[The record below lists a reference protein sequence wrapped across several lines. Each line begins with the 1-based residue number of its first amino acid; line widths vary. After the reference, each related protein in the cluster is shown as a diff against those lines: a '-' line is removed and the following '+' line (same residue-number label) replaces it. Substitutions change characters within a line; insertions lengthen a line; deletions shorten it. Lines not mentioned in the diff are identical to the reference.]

1 MFISTTSHISIPT
14 EYFSVRS
21 GQEMDLA
28 SEIAMNFIAMNFMLQ
43 VFLILIRFEQGS
55 GSSGFASGNV
65 SVNRSN

>member
-14 EYFSVRS
+14 DYFAVRS

-28 SEIAMNFIAMNFMLQ
+28 PVNAMNFMHY
-43 VFLILIRFEQGS
+43 VFVILIRFDQGS
-55 GSSGFASGNV
+55 GSPELVSGNV